1 MAENLNLNINV
12 DTKGAEGS
20 IGSLKKQLREAQV
33 EVITLSEK
41 FGATSKEAVEA
52 AKRAAE
58 LRDRIGDAKSLVD
71 AFNPDA
77 KFKAL
82 TASLSGVAGGF
93 GAVQGA
99 MALFGKESED
109 VQKTLLKVQSA
120 MAISQGLQSVGESI
134 DSFKQLG
141 AVIRTQ
147 VVSAFSTLRGAIIA
161 TGVGALAVGLGLL
174 IANFDKV
181 KEAIVNMFPSLV
193 EFASKLKNIIQGFTD
208 FIGLTSQAAR
218 DTEELT
224 NKTKDYIKQLDNQ
237 IKKLEAQGGQEEEIY
252 KKKKER
258 LQNQLSLIKGANA
271 EELQSIKDL
280 KTDIE
285 VLDIQEAN
293 RKKKKAEDEEANRKK
308 AEADEIARLEKAR
321 ADAKA
326 YEDFDTKLQ
335 QDLMALD
342 EKNAAKKREL
352 EFQNIQ
358 NLITDLDYQN
368 SLKDNDFEEDQQR
381 LANKE
386 AYIAE
391 LKRIELS
398 NLNLTEKERIDIIS
412 KYGKM
417 EQEID
422 SAITASKKAE
432 KQAQVQETIKLMSQ
446 LTDFVGKDTIAGKAL
461 GIATATINTFQGAS
475 EALKQKST
483 LPSPF
488 DVIAKVANVATIIAT
503 GIKTVKAITAVQV
516 PGGGG
521 GGGSMPSMSNIA
533 PMLPQLPQAVTT
545 NISQQSIND
554 IGNQAVRAY
563 VVESDVTSNQQRMA
577 AIRQRAR
584 FS

>member
-1 MAENLNLNINV
+1 M
-12 DTKGAEGS
+12 
-20 IGSLKKQLREAQV
+20 R
-33 EVITLSEK
+33 
-41 FGATSKEAVEA
+41 
-52 AKRAAE
+52 
-58 LRDRIGDAKSLVD
+58 
-71 AFNPDA
+71 
-77 KFKAL
+77 
-82 TASLSGVAGGF
+82 
-93 GAVQGA
+93 
-99 MALFGKESED
+99 
-109 VQKTLLKVQSA
+109 
-120 MAISQGLQSVGESI
+120 
-134 DSFKQLG
+134 
-141 AVIRTQ
+141 
-147 VVSAFSTLRGAIIA
+147 
-161 TGVGALAVGLGLL
+161 L
-174 IANFDKV
+174 I
-181 KEAIVNMFPSLV
+181 E
-193 EFASKLKNIIQGFTD
+193 
-208 FIGLTSQAAR
+208 
-218 DTEELT
+218 
-224 NKTKDYIKQLDNQ
+224 
-237 IKKLEAQGGQEEEIY
+237 
-252 KKKKER
+252 
-258 LQNQLSLIKGANA
+258 
-271 EELQSIKDL
+271 
-280 KTDIE
+280 
-285 VLDIQEAN
+285 
-293 RKKKKAEDEEANRKK
+293 KK

-342 EKNAAKKREL
+342 EKNATKKREL

-417 EQEID
+417 EQDID

-432 KQAQVQETIKLMSQ
+432 KQAQVQETIKLMGQ

-503 GIKTVKAITAVQV
+503 GIKTVKAITSVQV

-521 GGGSMPSMSNIA
+521 GGSSMPSMSNIA